1 MEKREEEKADISQNG
16 KRQTGQ
22 HMHEDTDLH
31 VQLGKCKLKPEHVPA
46 TKAERYS
53 DEEQWKPL
61 HMKTDQAPVHLWT
74 Q

>member
-1 MEKREEEKADISQNG
+1 MEKREEEKADITQNG

-53 DEEQWKPL
+53 DEEQ
-61 HMKTDQAPVHLWT
+61 
-74 Q
+74 